1 MALTKVTNPML
12 NLTDTTGDISNTAVG
27 YNALVKNGTGPHDG
41 LNNTAVGYAALTQLD
56 GSGINTNPTGN
67 TAVGYLAAAL
77 SQGATN
83 TVIGASAHRFSVD
96 GDDNTI
102 VGAQANYSNL
112 SGVGNTIMGFQAGY
126 NNLASYNDAFGNF
139 ALFSTTTGTSNVA
152 IGAGALY
159 SNQTGS
165 SNTAI
170 GAGSLSAATQG
181 GNVALGYFAGYY
193 ATTANEFYVN
203 NRNLANNTTEK
214 TDSLVYGAFNATAAN
229 QIYRINARIVSGQNI
244 PLNIKTAAPTIASA
258 SSISPTTAIVF
269 VSGTAA
275 IDAINVPSW
284 MEGGAQI
291 TLIPL
296 GAFTT
301 TTSNNIA
308 LASTAVVNRALI
320 MTYDAV
326 TTKWY
331 PSY

>member
-1 MALTKVTNPML
+1 MSLTKVTNSLL
-12 NLTDTTGDISNTAVG
+12 NLTDLTTHFSNTG
-27 YNALVKNGTGPHDG
+27 IGLLALAKNGTGPHDG
-41 LNNTAVGYAALTQLD
+41 FNNTAVGYAALTQLD

-67 TAVGYLAAAL
+67 TAFGYLAAPL

-112 SGVGNTIMGFQAGY
+112 SGIGNTLMGFQAGY
-126 NNLASYNDAFGNF
+126 NNLASYNDAFGNL
-139 ALFSTTTGTSNVA
+139 ALFSTTSGTSNVA
-152 IGAGALY
+152 MGGGSLY

-170 GAGSLSAATQG
+170 GVGSLSAVTQG
-181 GNVALGYFAGYY
+181 GNIGLGYFAGYY
-193 ATTANEFYVN
+193 ATGANEFYIN
-203 NRNLANNTTEK
+203 NRNLANNATEK

-229 QIYRINARIVSGQNI
+229 QIYRINGRIVSGKNI
-244 PLNIKTAAPTIASA
+244 PLNIKSSAPTIASA
-258 SSISPTTAIVF
+258 TSISPDVAIVF

-296 GAFTT
+296 GVFTT

-308 LASTAVVNRALI
+308 LASTAVVNRVLI